1 MKEDEPKTSFITLSG
16 TYCHLRMPEGLK
28 NAGGHFSRMTT
39 NVLITQLGGN
49 GFTYVDDIIVRSTK
63 QQSHISD
70 LQETFANF

>member
-1 MKEDEPKTSFITLSG
+1 
-16 TYCHLRMPEGLK
+16 MPEGLK
-28 NAGGHFSRMTT
+28 NAGGHFSRMAT